1 MRIKIANLYERMQ
14 SSYWFIPSIMA
25 FQAAAL
31 STILLFLD
39 LQNAEQ
45 KFFDLSWINL
55 TGASGARSI
64 LSTVASSMIT
74 VTGMVFSITIV
85 SLSLTAQQYGPRLLQ
100 NFLRNRGN
108 QIVLGTVTA
117 TYLYCLLV
125 LRTVSEKDG
134 QSFIPH
140 LSILC
145 ALVLAVVCV
154 GMLIYFIHNITIS
167 IQVSNVIANV
177 SRDLTKT
184 IEKFFPEKNLQ
195 STSPGEN
202 EIAMADII
210 PEGFTEKA
218 MPITCDRTGYL
229 QAIDHSSLLEQASKH
244 DLVLRIL
251 HRTGS
256 FLMPDSALVKVFP
269 AEAADDKDLCKQI
282 NRCFIT
288 GRQRSQGQDLE
299 LLINELV
306 EIACRALSPGINDPF
321 TAMSCIDHLVLALCD
336 LAQRAFPAPGRGDQ
350 DNRIRIIDTPPSFSR
365 ILDLAFN
372 QIRQYGRS
380 HIAVTLHLLEGIKR
394 IIPFVRIAEQRDA
407 LLRQAAMI
415 DHSNQS
421 SLPEVEDRQEVHDKY
436 LEIFQVLE
444 EKFGLT
450 GDGMIR
456 RRSS

>member
-1 MRIKIANLYERMQ
+1 MRTKVANLYERMQ

-31 STILLFLD
+31 STMLLFID
-39 LQNAEQ
+39 LLNAEQ
-45 KFFDLSWINL
+45 QFFDLSWINL
-55 TGASGARSI
+55 TGAAGARSI

-125 LRTVSEKDG
+125 LRTVNEKDG
-134 QSFIPH
+134 QIFIPH

-145 ALVLAVVCV
+145 ALAMGVVCV

-177 SRDLTKT
+177 SRDLAKT
-184 IEKFFPEKNLQ
+184 VEKLFPEKNPR
-195 STSPGEN
+195 STSPREK
-202 EIAMADII
+202 EMAMTDIL
-210 PEGFTEKA
+210 PEGFTEQA
-218 MPITCDRTGYL
+218 VPITYDRSGYL
-229 QAIDHSSLLEQASKH
+229 QAIDHNGLLELASRH
-244 DLVLRIL
+244 DLVLRIQ
-251 HRTGS
+251 HRIGY
-256 FLMPDSALVKVFP
+256 FLVPDATLVEVFP
-269 AEAADDKDLCKQI
+269 AEAADDEDLCKQI
-282 NRCFIT
+282 NRYFIT
-288 GRQRSQGQDLE
+288 GRQRSQDQDLE

-306 EIACRALSPGINDPF
+306 EIAGRALSPGINDPF
-321 TAMSCIDHLVLALCD
+321 TALSCIDHLVLALCD
-336 LAQRAFPAPGRGDQ
+336 LAQRAFPSPGHSDQ
-350 DNRIRIIDTPPSFSR
+350 DNRIRIIDTPPSFRR

-380 HIAVTLHLLEGIKR
+380 HIVVTLHLLEGIKR
-394 IIPFVRIAEQRDA
+394 IIPFTRFAEQRDA

-421 SLPEVEDRQEVHDKY
+421 SQPEEEDRNEVHSKY

-444 EKFGLT
+444 ENFGLT
-450 GDGMIR
+450 G
-456 RRSS
+456 SEVS

>member
-1 MRIKIANLYERMQ
+1 MRTKIANLYERIQ
-14 SSYWFIPSIMA
+14 SSYWFVPSIMA

-31 STILLFLD
+31 STILLYID

-45 KFFDLSWINL
+45 EFFDLSWINL
-55 TGASGARSI
+55 TGAAGARNI

-154 GMLIYFIHNITIS
+154 GMLIYFIHNITVS

-177 SRDLTKT
+177 SRDLART
-184 IEKFFPEKNLQ
+184 IEKLFHEKNLQ
-195 STSPGEN
+195 STNPREN
-202 EIAMADII
+202 KMEMADIL
-210 PEGFTEKA
+210 PEGFAEHA
-218 MPITCDRTGYL
+218 RSISYDRTGYL
-229 QAIDHSSLLEQASKH
+229 QAIDHNGLLELASRH

-256 FLMPDSALVKVFP
+256 FLMPDSTLVEVFP
-269 AEAADDKDLCKQI
+269 AEAADDKDLCNQI
-282 NRCFIT
+282 NRYFIT

-321 TAMSCIDHLVLALCD
+321 TAISCIDHLVLALCD
-336 LAQRAFPAPGRGDQ
+336 IAQRAFPAPGRRDR
-350 DNRIRIIDTPPSFSR
+350 DSRIRIIDTPPSFRR

-372 QIRQYGRS
+372 QIRQYGCS

-394 IIPFVRIAEQRDA
+394 IIPFIRIAEQGDA

-421 SLPEVEDRQEVHDKY
+421 SLPEEEDRQEVHAKY

-444 EKFGLT
+444 ENFGLT
-450 GDGMIR
+450 GNEAA
-456 RRSS
+456 